1 MRDIVITAQWGV
13 IALLLLECWVVFRN
27 MNKKAHYYLFLNCVS
42 MVVCSIGYML
52 MLHCETEEAY
62 FMSMLASWSGKVCTV
77 YSVLWFC
84 VYQCERKAPKILRAI
99 CVLIAL
105 AAYACVATSKSTG
118 LMYRNYKFKHENGI
132 FIMEYDK
139 GPAYVIW
146 TFIIMTV
153 ITSCLFMLISSYRK
167 EKNRQKRAQSFW
179 ISVGLTSM
187 MLIGFLAAS
196 PIGKY
201 YDFNQP
207 GFTVCAVV
215 ILYAIFRGDLLV
227 TETVAKE
234 YMIDELSAGV
244 VALDNR
250 GDIVYFN
257 QSALKVFPAIKN
269 DIKGVVDTI
278 EHSIETRDPVT
289 VGDKIYTFEE
299 RMLAKG
305 GKDKSRIYVM
315 IDSTEHFQHMKEL
328 EVQKQIA
335 DDANQSKSRF
345 LANMSHEIRTPIN
358 TVLGMD
364 EMILR
369 DCEDDAIKE
378 YAQDIKTAG
387 RTLLTIIN
395 DILDINKI
403 ESGKMELVPVEYDIS
418 KMIYD
423 IYNMIRVRA
432 DEKKI
437 DFEME
442 VAPDIPIRLFGDDV
456 RVKQIIVNILTN
468 AVKYTNI
475 GNVWFRVRL
484 NKIDGEEVSL
494 HFEVEDT
501 GIGIKKE
508 DISKLFSE
516 FERIEEK
523 RNRNVE
529 GTGLGMSITKKMLGL
544 MGTRLV
550 VESEYGKGS
559 TFSFDLTQKIIDSAK
574 IGDFDERVN
583 RLAAKHKKYK
593 ESFTAPGVKILV
605 VDDNMMNRKV
615 FIGLLKATQIAID
628 EADSADASVS
638 LASKNYYDVIF
649 MDHMMPKKDGIE
661 ALKEIRAI
669 KDGPCANTPII
680 VLTANAIVGSEEQYL
695 DAGFD
700 GFLAKPIAPDKL
712 EELLR
717 NTLDESKINIE
728 S

>member
-1 MRDIVITAQWGV
+1 
-13 IALLLLECWVVFRN
+13 VVSSQVFKIHKEAKMYEKTYFR
-27 MNKKAHYYLFLNCVS
+27 MYTMSVAFMFLFFLVWTFTNFKNLSTIERQYVE
-42 MVVCSIGYML
+42 IKEAKE
-52 MLHCETEEAY
+52 ETE
-62 FMSMLASWSGKVCTV
+62 
-77 YSVLWFC
+77 
-84 VYQCERKAPKILRAI
+84 RANN
-99 CVLIAL
+99 AK
-105 AAYACVATSKSTG
+105 TK
-118 LMYRNYKFKHENGI
+118 
-132 FIMEYDK
+132 
-139 GPAYVIW
+139 
-146 TFIIMTV
+146 
-153 ITSCLFMLISSYRK
+153 
-167 EKNRQKRAQSFW
+167 
-179 ISVGLTSM
+179 
-187 MLIGFLAAS
+187 FLA
-196 PIGKY
+196 G
-201 YDFNQP
+201 
-207 GFTVCAVV
+207 
-215 ILYAIFRGDLLV
+215 
-227 TETVAKE
+227 
-234 YMIDELSAGV
+234 
-244 VALDNR
+244 
-250 GDIVYFN
+250 
-257 QSALKVFPAIKN
+257 
-269 DIKGVVDTI
+269 
-278 EHSIETRDPVT
+278 
-289 VGDKIYTFEE
+289 
-299 RMLAKG
+299 
-305 GKDKSRIYVM
+305 
-315 IDSTEHFQHMKEL
+315 
-328 EVQKQIA
+328 
-335 DDANQSKSRF
+335 
-345 LANMSHEIRTPIN
+345 MSHEIRTPIN
-358 TVLGMD
+358 AVLGMD

-369 DCEDDAIKE
+369 ESNDTKILE
-378 YAQDIKTAG
+378 YA
-387 RTLLTIIN
+387 N
-395 DILDINKI
+395 DIYGAGQHLLSLVNQILDSSKI
-403 ESGKMELVPVEYDIS
+403 ESGKMEITPVEYDLGD
-418 KMIYD
+418 MIHTLFNIVVQRTTD
-423 IYNMIRVRA
+423 TDLGLTVEVDKSLPRKLIGDEMHIKQVMIN
-432 DEKKI
+432 
-437 DFEME
+437 
-442 VAPDIPIRLFGDDV
+442 L
-456 RVKQIIVNILTN
+456 LTN
-468 AVKYTNI
+468 AVKYTREGGIWLRIKGQREENI
-475 GNVWFRVRL
+475 LHLYV
-484 NKIDGEEVSL
+484 EVQ
-494 HFEVEDT
+494 DT

-559 TFSFDLTQKIIDSAK
+559 TFSFDLTQKIIDSET